1 MPEMIQIT
9 INGKEYRVPQGTT
22 VAAALVLANIPSRVS
37 ESGGYRAPL
46 CGMGICFECRTTING
61 ERHQR
66 SCQILCENSMDVQ
79 TQ

>member
-1 MPEMIQIT
+1 MPEMIHLT
-9 INGKEYRVPQGTT
+9 INGKEYRVPKGTT
-22 VAAALVLANIPSRVS
+22 VAAALLLANVPSRIS
-37 ESGGYRAPL
+37 EMGGPRAPL

-61 ERHQR
+61 ESNQR